1 MHFQDVQHLINV
13 LNKLVDKGN
22 TVVIIEH
29 HMDVIKV
36 ADYIIDVGPEGGKGG
51 GEIVFSGTTENLAK
65 NKKSHTARYLA
76 KELV

>member
-1 MHFQDVQHLINV
+1 MHFFDGFRSSHEIQKIEALENEDVQHLINV

-36 ADYIIDVGPEGGKGG
+36 ADHIIDVGVEVRGK
-51 GEIVFSGTTENLAK
+51 E
-65 NKKSHTARYLA
+65 
-76 KELV
+76 